1 MTRTITRLLAGLG
14 HRVVDALARL
24 GRWFGFML
32 ALLPALPASLLR
44 PRLVVDQLYQVGVLS
59 LQIILV
65 AGAFVGLV
73 LGLQGYSILATYGS
87 AESVGVVVALSLV
100 RELGP
105 VLTAL
110 LFAGRAGSALTAE
123 LGLMKST
130 EQLAGME
137 MMAVDPLKRV
147 VAPRFWAGVI
157 AMPLLAALFSLVGVF
172 GGYAIGVGL
181 LGVDSGSYWSQ
192 IQSQVDF
199 FDDIVNGVLK
209 SLVFGVVAAWIALFE
224 GYDCVPTAEGV
235 SRATTRTVVN
245 TSLAVLGLDF
255 IMTALMF
262 NV

>member
-1 MTRTITRLLAGLG
+1 MKAFIGMLAHLG
-14 HRVVDALARL
+14 RSALEGLARL
-24 GRWFGFML
+24 GRWFVFML
-32 ALLPALPASLLR
+32 TLLPALPSALLR
-44 PRLVVDQLYQVGVLS
+44 PRLLVDQLFHIGVLS

-65 AGAFVGLV
+65 AGVFVGMV

-87 AESVGVVVALSLV
+87 AESLGVVVALSLV

-110 LFAGRAGSALTAE
+110 LFAGRAGSAITAE
-123 LGLMKST
+123 IGLMKST

-147 VAPRFWAGVI
+147 VAPRFWAGVLS
-157 AMPLLAALFSLVGVF
+157 MPLLAALFSLVGVL

-181 LGVDSGSYWSQ
+181 LGVDAGSYWSQ

-199 FDDIVNGVLK
+199 RDDIVNGVIK
-209 SLVFGVVAAWIALFE
+209 SVVFGVVAIWIALFE
-224 GYDCVPTAEGV
+224 GFDCVPTAEGV

>member
-1 MTRTITRLLAGLG
+1 MRTLTNLLARLG
-14 HRVVDALARL
+14 SAVLDALARL
-24 GRWFGFML
+24 GRWFEFML
-32 ALLPALPASLLR
+32 ALAPALPTSLLR
-44 PRLVVDQLYQVGVLS
+44 PRLIVDQLFHVGVLS

-65 AGAFVGLV
+65 AGAFVGMV

-87 AESVGVVVALSLV
+87 AESLGVVVALSLV

-137 MMAVDPLKRV
+137 MMAVDPVRRV
-147 VAPRFWAGVI
+147 VAPRFWAAVL
-157 AMPLLAALFSLVGVF
+157 AMPLLAALFSLVGVL
-172 GGYAIGVGL
+172 GGFAIGVGL

-199 FDDIVNGVLK
+199 HEDIVNGVIK
-209 SLVFGVVAAWIALFE
+209 SLVFGLVAAWIALYE
-224 GYDCVPTAEGV
+224 GYDCLPTAEGV

-262 NV
+262 N